1 MRVLPVSKIG
11 FPYIQFPKE
20 QENERSSSEVL
31 NSWLNENES
40 QIWQIFCSTTATIAL
55 WKEST
60 CERGRKTERKRTI
73 LILSVI
79 CLVWLEKSSRL
90 DCRHLGSMW
99 PVKQRLLMALHQRK
113 DSISS
118 LAHTFEL
125 LFFPLKTKVSSPASD
140 MSPALSITICYGISP
155 LKNHPSPPPLSL
167 LPSIKQ
173 NPTDASYLVNYICNQ
188 QE

>member
-1 MRVLPVSKIG
+1 MKVKYGRYSATALKRECEWEG
-11 FPYIQFPKE
+11 EKLKE
-20 QENERSSSEVL
+20 R
-31 NSWLNENES
+31 
-40 QIWQIFCSTTATIAL
+40 
-55 WKEST
+55 
-60 CERGRKTERKRTI
+60 RRTI
-73 LILSVI
+73 LILSVV
-79 CLVWLEKSSRL
+79 CLGWLEKSSCP
-90 DCRHLGSMW
+90 DSQHLGSMW

-118 LAHTFEL
+118 LAHTFKL

-155 LKNHPSPPPLSL
+155 LKNRLSPPPLSL
-167 LPSIKQ
+167 QLSIKQ

>member
-11 FPYIQFPKE
+11 FPYVQFPKE

-40 QIWQIFCSTTATIAL
+40 QIWQIFCSTATIAL
-55 WKEST
+55 WKESAY
-60 CERGRKTERKRTI
+60 ERGRKTERKRTI
-73 LILSVI
+73 LILSVV

-90 DCRHLGSMW
+90 DYRHLGSMW
-99 PVKQRLLMALHQRK
+99 PVKQRLLMALHQKK

-155 LKNHPSPPPLSL
+155 RRIAPDLLLSLSL

-173 NPTDASYLVNYICNQ
+173 NPTDRT
-188 QE
+188 